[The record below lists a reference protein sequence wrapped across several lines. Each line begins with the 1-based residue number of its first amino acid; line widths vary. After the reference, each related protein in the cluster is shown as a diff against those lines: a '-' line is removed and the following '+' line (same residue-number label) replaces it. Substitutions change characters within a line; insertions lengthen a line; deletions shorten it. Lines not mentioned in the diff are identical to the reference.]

1 MNAKPIQLLDDR
13 RESVLVENGNECALD
28 AFLPVQC
35 ALQAFG
41 ACVQGAS
48 LRPKANLNG
57 RSLIALRKGYQQG
70 SGGQRPLKTQAN
82 TQLNV
87 DHVGAAGQLFV
98 GHRTVVGDGD
108 GARIHIGDLATE
120 EAFHPCFHIDLPA

>member
-1 MNAKPIQLLDDR
+1 MGSSPSLWKT
-13 RESVLVENGNECALD
+13 EMSALWMR
-28 AFLPVQC
+28 FCPSNV

-48 LRPKANLNG
+48 LRPKGPIQG
-57 RSLIALRKGYQQG
+57 RYSGALRKGYQQG
-70 SGGQRPLKTQAN
+70 SGGHIAPLETEAN
-82 TQLNV
+82 PQLDV
-87 DHVGAAGQLFV
+87 DHVGPAGQLFV